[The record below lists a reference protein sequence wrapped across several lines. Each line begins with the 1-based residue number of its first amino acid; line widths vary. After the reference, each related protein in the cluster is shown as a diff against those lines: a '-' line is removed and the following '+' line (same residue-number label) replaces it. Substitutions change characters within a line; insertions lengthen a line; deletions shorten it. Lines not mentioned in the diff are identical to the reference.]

1 MSTVGYALLPMLIV
15 GFFGIFLSLKGA
27 VGILLSLAVAG
38 WSSLAASNFVEAL
51 MKQTTSDRKFLLM
64 YPLFL
69 FYVCFALII
78 IF

>member
-15 GFFGIFLSLKGA
+15 GFFGIFVSLKGA
-27 VGILLSLAVAG
+27 IGILLSLAIAG

-51 MKQTTSDRKFLLM
+51 MKQTTSDRKPLLM